1 MGDLSA
7 SHRFVTKLQWLFQ
20 ESIGPMLSYKT
31 RGTPSSLCIE
41 FPGWKTALRCGHRCH
56 RRPLQWSLC
65 CGFLGTFPQPGP
77 SSVSGPGSN
86 QKANHSWKTKV
97 ALSSIRAPKHLTE
110 TAARL
115 MKESWW
121 LSGKDSACQCR
132 RHGFNSW
139 VAKIPWKRKWQPF
152 QYSCLGNH
160 GDRGAWQ
167 ATVHGFA
174 RVRHDWS
181 TQQQQLGVLRSGV
194 SLAAGIFGQVQGV
207 SLWGRLPGENFPCRG
222 CGCRLLISTE
232 ITRAWFWWSPE
243 RPVSSPQGG
252 VRWTEPAAHGRTALT
267 ELLGQAATLLFRVK
281 DCHTRGE
288 TLLKWEKDFYDSLA
302 GSSMIIFIIILG
314 IQQQFPAFLI
324 SLSLSS

>member
-20 ESIGPMLSYKT
+20 ESIGLTLSYKT

-41 FPGWKTALRCGHRCH
+41 FLGWKTALRCGHRCH

-77 SSVSGPGSN
+77 GSVSGPGSN

-115 MKESWW
+115 MRESWW

-139 VAKIPWKRKWQPF
+139 VAKIPWRRKWQPIPVF
-152 QYSCLGNH
+152 
-160 GDRGAWQ
+160 
-167 ATVHGFA
+167 
-174 RVRHDWS
+174 
-181 TQQQQLGVLRSGV
+181 
-194 SLAAGIFGQVQGV
+194 
-207 SLWGRLPGENFPCRG
+207 LPGK
-222 CGCRLLISTE
+222 S
-232 ITRAWFWWSPE
+232 
-243 RPVSSPQGG
+243 
-252 VRWTEPAAHGRTALT
+252 RT
-267 ELLGQAATLLFRVK
+267 QR
-281 DCHTRGE
+281 
-288 TLLKWEKDFYDSLA
+288 SLA
-302 GSSMIIFIIILG
+302 GYSPWGRKSQTRLTD
-314 IQQQFPAFLI
+314 
-324 SLSLSS
+324 